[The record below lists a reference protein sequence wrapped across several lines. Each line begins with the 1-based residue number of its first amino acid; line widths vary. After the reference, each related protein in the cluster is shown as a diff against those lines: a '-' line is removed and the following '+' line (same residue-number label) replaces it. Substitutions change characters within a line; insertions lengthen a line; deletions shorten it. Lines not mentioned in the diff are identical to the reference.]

1 MLFHEVSIMKK
12 SILFFFPLF
21 AGILLSLP
29 SWSAEPLN
37 VCLVSGSA
45 EYDSD
50 TCLTLFKQ
58 HLESRYN
65 ARCTL
70 LKAQGFHALPGLEA
84 LDTCD
89 VALFY
94 TRRLVIDGEPLERIK
109 KYCESG
115 RPIVAVRTASHGF
128 QNWLAFDKEILGGN
142 YNNHFGDEYT
152 QSASVTP
159 EAKNHPVMEGVVN
172 FRSVYSLYR
181 TAPVA
186 EDATVLL
193 TSSIPTEKTGQPAAW
208 VRMNR
213 GGRVFYTSLGGLED
227 FHNATYLRLLSNAL
241 FWAANRPVEAKPLP
255 EITERPRSTGEFTL
269 RLRAQVKPY
278 KGLDQWRETEFEQT
292 FRIPETAI
300 LICDMWN
307 RHWCD
312 GATARCEALAV
323 RLNQVL
329 EFARE
334 KGILII
340 HSPSETMEAY
350 ADWPQRRRIQMI
362 PRIGVPALV
371 DVEEPPLPIDDSDGG
386 CDTDNPIQYGAWSS
400 QSPLLGIGEYDVISD
415 NGDEI
420 YAYLKQQG
428 IQNILYTGVHTNMCV
443 LGRSFAIR
451 RMTRLGFQCVLM
463 RDLTDAMYDP
473 RDKPFVNHAIG
484 TQLVVKHIEK
494 FWCPSALGSDL
505 MESLLYSRED

>member
-1 MLFHEVSIMKK
+1 MKK
-12 SILFFFPLF
+12 SAPRFLPLLALMILS
-21 AGILLSLP
+21 ATA
-29 SWSAEPLN
+29 WSAEPLN

-58 HLESRYN
+58 HLESRYH
-65 ARCTL
+65 AKCTL

-115 RPIVAVRTASHGF
+115 KPIVAVRTASHGF
-128 QNWLAFDKEILGGN
+128 QNWLAFDKEILGGH
-142 YNNHFGDEYT
+142 YTGHFGNEFT
-152 QSASVTP
+152 QSARVTP
-159 EAKNHPVMEGVVN
+159 EGKNHPIMEGVVP

-186 EDATVLL
+186 DDVTVLM
-193 TSSIPTEKTGQPAAW
+193 TSSIPTEKQEQPAAW

-213 GGRVFYTSLGGLED
+213 GGRVFYTSLGGLQD
-227 FHNATYLRLLSNAL
+227 FHNATYLRLLSHAL

-255 EITERPRSTGEFTL
+255 EITERPHASGEFTL
-269 RLRAQVKPY
+269 RLRTQVKPY
-278 KGLDQWRETEFEQT
+278 KGLDHWQETYFEQT
-292 FRIPETAI
+292 FRISETAI

-307 RHWCD
+307 RHWCA
-312 GATARCEALAV
+312 GAAARCEALAV
-323 RLNQVL
+323 RLNPVL
-329 EFARE
+329 KYARE

-340 HSPSETMEAY
+340 HSPSDTMEAY
-350 ADWPQRRRIQMI
+350 ADWPQRRRIQLV
-362 PRIGVPALV
+362 PRIEIPALV
-371 DVEEPPLPIDDSDGG
+371 DVEEPPLPIDDSNGG
-386 CDTDNPIQYGAWSS
+386 CDTDNPIQYEAWSS
-400 QSPLLGIGEYDVISD
+400 QSPLIEIGGFDVISD

-428 IQNILYTGVHTNMCV
+428 IKNILYTGVHTNMCV

-451 RMTRLGFQCVLM
+451 RMTRLGFQCVLL

-473 RDKPFVNHAIG
+473 QDKPFVSHDLG
-484 TQLVVKHIEK
+484 TQRVVQHIEK
-494 FWCPSALGSDL
+494 YWCPSALSSDL
-505 MESLLYSRED
+505 MEGLLYSREE